1 MFYLPMFEILSFDL
15 IVGIFEKESLLMRP
29 RTLEIIPMI
38 YYFQIKI
45 DSDTKYRN
53 NSRTLRKSLL

>member
-1 MFYLPMFEILSFDL
+1 MFYLPMFAILSFDL